1 MKLPDFEVG
10 DDGLTDETRALDAAL
25 RETIREMVRAEA
37 ASLATSQLEA
47 LAKAALDELR
57 NRGRSLAV
65 EADRDVHATALRTVE
80 RLAASA
86 RAIELIAKGTPANDN
101 ARGDDGR

>member
-25 RETIREMVRAEA
+25 RETIREMVRAEV
-37 ASLATSQLEA
+37 ASLATDQLEA
-47 LAKAALDELR
+47 IAKSALDELR
-57 NRGRSLAV
+57 NRGRALGLEV
-65 EADRDVHATALRTVE
+65 EGDLHETALRATE

-101 ARGDDGR
+101 AGE

>member
-1 MKLPDFEVG
+1 MKLPDFEL
-10 DDGLTDETRALDAAL
+10 DDCAQKLREAGREHIRQSCSRSSTAAL
-25 RETIREMVRAEA
+25 EDMARACI
-37 ASLATSQLEA
+37 
-47 LAKAALDELR
+47 DELR

-86 RAIELIAKGTPANDN
+86 SAVELIARGKPANDN
-101 ARGDDGR
+101 AT

>member
-1 MKLPDFEVG
+1 MKLPDFELG

-25 RETIREMVRAEA
+25 RETIREMVSVEVASRTTDQLA
-37 ASLATSQLEA
+37 AVVFAVI
-47 LAKAALDELR
+47 DELR

-80 RLAASA
+80 RLVASA
-86 RAIELIAKGTPANDN
+86 SAVELIARGKPANDN
-101 ARGDDGR
+101 DT

>member
-1 MKLPDFEVG
+1 MKLPDFELG

-57 NRGRSLAV
+57 NRGRSLGLEV
-65 EADRDVHATALRTVE
+65 EGDLHETALRATE

-86 RAIELIAKGTPANDN
+86 SAVELIARGKPANDN
-101 ARGDDGR
+101 AT